1 MRNIRV
7 FCASLG
13 LLALASCAAPVS
25 SEQAEQQVAVE
36 ENVGESQQDLLVGSC
51 NVNVEP
57 LRSVEIVHPNVVDDA
72 RASNLTDVVW
82 SFRKL
87 IENMAASSAAADTD
101 ALLRSIFESWT
112 ADPFV
117 NGEFLEN
124 RQGVQDTLF
133 NQFHI

>member
-1 MRNIRV
+1 MRSIRTL
-7 FCASLG
+7 FCASVG
-13 LLALASCAAPVS
+13 LLALSGCAAPVS
-25 SEQAEQQVAVE
+25 SEQAETQTAE
-36 ENVGESQQDLLVGSC
+36 ENVGRSQQELVVGGC

-57 LRSVEIVHPNVVDDA
+57 LRSIEIVHPNIVDDA
-72 RASNLTDVVW
+72 RASSLTDGVW

-112 ADPFV
+112 ADQFV